1 MEFTINN
8 RWTYKAQFACELD
21 DSFKEKSIS
30 LQIGEAVKIA
40 YLRGADLR
48 GADLRGA
55 DLRDANLRG
64 ANLSGANLRGANL
77 SDADL
82 NDANLRGANL
92 RGANLRGANL
102 SGADLSDA
110 DLRGADLRGADLRDA
125 NLRGA
130 NLSGAN
136 LRGANLSDADLNDA
150 NLRGA
155 NLSGADLSDAKKEFL
170 EKLLLAKN
178 EALGL
183 YDFLMRGKIDG
194 SCYKGECACFVGT
207 IANIC
212 GQDWKTLSNG
222 LKPDSSSAVER
233 WFYGINRGDI
243 PQNNQVSAITA
254 EWMREFMD
262 REGIK
267 YPKYEIIAIGE

>member
-8 RWTYKAQFACELD
+8 RWTGKAQFACELD
-21 DSFKEKSIS
+21 DSFKEKSTS

-40 YLRGADLR
+40 YLSDANLR
-48 GADLRGA
+48 GANLRDANLSGA
-55 DLRDANLRG
+55 NLRDANLRG
-64 ANLSGANLRGANL
+64 AYLRDADLSDADLSGANLRGANL
-77 SDADL
+77 S
-82 NDANLRGANL
+82 GAY
-92 RGANLRGANL
+92 
-102 SGADLSDA
+102 
-110 DLRGADLRGADLRDA
+110 LRDA

-130 NLSGAN
+130 Y
-136 LRGANLSDADLNDA
+136 LRD
-150 NLRGA
+150 
-155 NLSGADLSDAKKEFL
+155 ADLSDVKKEFL

-194 SCYKGECACFVGT
+194 SCYEGECACFVGT
-207 IANIC
+207 IANVC
-212 GQDWKTLSNG
+212 GQNWKTLSNG

-262 REGIK
+262 TEGIK

>member
-8 RWTYKAQFACELD
+8 RWTDKAQFACELD

-40 YLRGADLR
+40 YLRGANLRGAYLRGAYLSGANLRDANLSGADLS

-55 DLRDANLRG
+55 YLRGAYLSGANLSG
-64 ANLSGANLRGANL
+64 ANLSGANLRDANL
-77 SDADL
+77 S
-82 NDANLRGANL
+82 
-92 RGANLRGANL
+92 GANL
-102 SGADLSDA
+102 SGADLSGA
-110 DLRGADLRGADLRDA
+110 YLRGAYLSGA
-125 NLRGA
+125 NLSGA

-136 LRGANLSDADLNDA
+136 LRDANLS
-150 NLRGA
+150 GA
-155 NLSGADLSDAKKEFL
+155 NLSGAKKEFL

-194 SCYKGECACFVGT
+194 SCYEGECACFVGT

-212 GQDWKTLSNG
+212 GQNWKTLSNG